1 MKIGYART
9 STTEQ
14 LAGLEAQSRDLVEQ
28 GCERIFSEQVSGAST
43 HRPQLEAALDHM
55 REGDVLVVTKP
66 DRLARSTSDLLGYVE
81 KVKAK
86 GCGLVILSMSGVTL
100 DTTNP
105 TSKLMLTMLAA
116 VAEFER
122 DLMKERQAEGIAKAK
137 ADGKYLGRKPTARN
151 QTEEVKALAASGMS
165 PSKIAEKLGMGRTSV
180 YRCLGKLKE
189 PHKQTN
195 TVKEA

>member
-14 LAGLEAQSRDLVEQ
+14 LAGLEAQSRDLKEH

-55 REGDVLVVTKP
+55 REGDVLMVTKP
-66 DRLARSTSDLLGYVE
+66 DRLARSTSDLLSYVE

-86 GCGLVILSMSGVTL
+86 GCGLVILSMSGMTL
-100 DTTNP
+100 DTANP

-165 PSKIAEKLGMGRTSV
+165 PSKIAEKLRMGRTSV
-180 YRCLGKLKE
+180 YRCLGK
-189 PHKQTN
+189 
-195 TVKEA
+195 VA